1 MSANYWKPNTTV
13 AAVIEQDGKFLMIE
27 ERTREGLRINQP
39 AGHLDPGESLL
50 TAVAREALEETAHFV
65 EPRWLIGVYMSR
77 YLYQETNTDVTYL
90 RFTYACQSIGL
101 DNGRDLDIGI
111 MKAFWMTPAQ
121 ILADKARHRSPLVM
135 RSVIDYLAG
144 KRFPLD
150 LVFTHDSCIYQSV

>member
-65 EPRWLIGVYMSR
+65 EPRWLIGVYMSI
-77 YLYQETNTDVTYL
+77 L
-90 RFTYACQSIGL
+90 IP
-101 DNGRDLDIGI
+101 RD
-111 MKAFWMTPAQ
+111 Q
-121 ILADKARHRSPLVM
+121 YRC
-135 RSVIDYLAG
+135 
-144 KRFPLD
+144 D
-150 LVFTHDSCIYQSV
+150 LSALHIRLPVNWTG

>member
-1 MSANYWKPNTTV
+1 
-13 AAVIEQDGKFLMIE
+13 
-27 ERTREGLRINQP
+27 
-39 AGHLDPGESLL
+39 
-50 TAVAREALEETAHFV
+50 
-65 EPRWLIGVYMSR
+65 MSR

-111 MKAFWMTPAQ
+111 MKAFWMTPAE

-135 RSVIDYLAG
+135 QSVIDYLAG